1 MRKRG
6 KHFQRHVDPMA
17 AFRSAGRQHPL
28 DGSQKIRL
36 GVALR
41 THLEALRTGKADAYA
56 FHNLANA
63 VNTSMVLAEDGGPGS
78 EYSEVIGAAQEALI
92 RLKANGNH
100 KGRWLMDGPGL
111 RTAMQWLDVYEAQL
125 EVASQQEAM
134 NALDEVARR
143 VRCGLVFEDQPQGA
157 TA

>member
-6 KHFQRHVDPMA
+6 KSFTRRVDPLA

-28 DGSQKIRL
+28 DTSQKVHL

-63 VNTSMVLAEDGGPGS
+63 VNTSMVLAENGGPGY
-78 EYSEVIGAAQEALI
+78 EYDEIIGEVQQAMI

-100 KGRWLMDGPGL
+100 KGRWLLDGPGL
-111 RTAMQWLDVYEAQL
+111 QAAMNWLAVYEAQL
-125 EVASQQEAM
+125 EVVSQQEAM
-134 NALDEVARR
+134 NALNEVVRR
-143 VRCGLVFEDQPQGA
+143 VKRGQVFEDMGA
-157 TA
+157 AA